1 MSWLIV
7 RELCIPH
14 LVILISKNKQDF
26 ELISQK
32 NGLPSKSI
40 AREYIL
46 PLAVLLV
53 ATSPIPKQSTYSKG
67 ENDD

>member
-7 RELCIPH
+7 RELCVPH
-14 LVILISKNKQDF
+14 LVILISKNRQDF

-32 NGLPSKSI
+32 NGLLSKST

-46 PLAVLLV
+46 PLAALLV

>member
-7 RELCIPH
+7 RELCVPH

-26 ELISQK
+26 ELISQN
-32 NGLPSKSI
+32 NGLLSKSI
-40 AREYIL
+40 AREHIL
-46 PLAVLLV
+46 LLAVLLV